1 MSEATDRHDTRNRD
15 FEAELIFICLF
26 FYISLLWQHKIG
38 IGNMARK
45 RIALSVRPEYHEKLI
60 KLAEYQN
67 RTITTVVNELLNEC
81 EVAVDLMLNAYE
93 QIEKGVDQQK
103 VLTNMLA
110 DGFGIVSDKLKD
122 D

>member
-1 MSEATDRHDTRNRD
+1 
-15 FEAELIFICLF
+15 
-26 FYISLLWQHKIG
+26 
-38 IGNMARK
+38 MARK

-110 DGFGIVSDKLKD
+110 VGFGIVSDKLKD

>member
-1 MSEATDRHDTRNRD
+1 MS
-15 FEAELIFICLF
+15 
-26 FYISLLWQHKIG
+26 
-38 IGNMARK
+38 RK
-45 RIALSVRPEYHEKLI
+45 RIGLSIRPEYHEKLI
-60 KLAEYQN
+60 KLAHYQN

-110 DGFGIVSDKLKD
+110 DGFGIFSDKLKQD
-122 D
+122 

>member
-1 MSEATDRHDTRNRD
+1 
-15 FEAELIFICLF
+15 
-26 FYISLLWQHKIG
+26 
-38 IGNMARK
+38 MARK

-81 EVAVDLMLNAYE
+81 ESAVDLMLNAYE
-93 QIEKGVDQQK
+93 QIEKGVDKNK

-110 DGFGIVSDKLKD
+110 DGFGLASEKLRQE
-122 D
+122 

>member
-1 MSEATDRHDTRNRD
+1 MT
-15 FEAELIFICLF
+15 
-26 FYISLLWQHKIG
+26 
-38 IGNMARK
+38 RK

-60 KLAEYQN
+60 KLAHYQD

-81 EVAVDLMLNAYE
+81 ESAVDLMLNAYE

-110 DGFGIVSDKLKD
+110 EGLGIASEKLKRD
-122 D
+122 

>member
-1 MSEATDRHDTRNRD
+1 
-15 FEAELIFICLF
+15 
-26 FYISLLWQHKIG
+26 
-38 IGNMARK
+38 MARK

>member
-1 MSEATDRHDTRNRD
+1 
-15 FEAELIFICLF
+15 
-26 FYISLLWQHKIG
+26 
-38 IGNMARK
+38 MARK

-60 KLAEYQN
+60 KLAHYQN

-93 QIEKGVDQQK
+93 EIEKGVDQQK

>member
-1 MSEATDRHDTRNRD
+1 MSEATDRPEPKKPQILKQNKKHL
-15 FEAELIFICLF
+15 LIFLIGV
-26 FYISLLWQHKIG
+26 IWQHIRG

-81 EVAVDLMLNAYE
+81 EIAVDLMLGAYE
-93 QIEKGVDQQK
+93 QIEKGVDQKK
-103 VLTNMLA
+103 VLENMLA
-110 DGFGIVSDKLKD
+110 DGLGIVNGKLNED
-122 D
+122 

>member
-1 MSEATDRHDTRNRD
+1 
-15 FEAELIFICLF
+15 
-26 FYISLLWQHKIG
+26 
-38 IGNMARK
+38 MARK
-45 RIALSVRPEYHEKLI
+45 RIALSVRPEYHEKLL

-67 RTITTVVNELLNEC
+67 TTITSVVGELLNEC
-81 EVAVDLMLNAYE
+81 EAAVDLMLNAYE

>member
-1 MSEATDRHDTRNRD
+1 MT
-15 FEAELIFICLF
+15 
-26 FYISLLWQHKIG
+26 
-38 IGNMARK
+38 RK

-60 KLAEYQN
+60 KLAHYQD

-81 EVAVDLMLNAYE
+81 ESAVDLMLNAYE

-110 DGFGIVSDKLKD
+110 EGLGIASEKLKQE
-122 D
+122 